1 MYGLKQSSHAW
12 FGKISQ
18 AVEKFGMQKSKFD
31 HSIFYR
37 NSSLGIILLVVY
49 VDDIVIIESDF
60 KGILSLKSFLHG
72 QFHTVDL
79 GMLRYFLGVEV
90 MRSKHGIFSSQRTYV
105 LDLLSKTGK
114 FEAKLCS
121 SLMAPGVHLIRE
133 GETFEDLERYRRLVG
148 ILNYLIVTCPNIV
161 HSVNAVSQYMSALT
175 VDHGSCR
182 TDSMLFERSSGMRY
196 SIL

>member
-1 MYGLKQSSHAW
+1 M
-12 FGKISQ
+12 
-18 AVEKFGMQKSKFD
+18 
-31 HSIFYR
+31 
-37 NSSLGIILLVVY
+37 
-49 VDDIVIIESDF
+49 
-60 KGILSLKSFLHG
+60 
-72 QFHTVDL
+72 
-79 GMLRYFLGVEV
+79 
-90 MRSKHGIFSSQRTYV
+90 

-114 FEAKLCS
+114 FEAKPCS

-161 HSVNAVSQYMSALT
+161 HSVSVVNQYMFAPT

-182 TDSMLFERSSGMRY
+182 TDSMLFERSSEMRY